1 MDNEDLKELNA
12 IFKDMGGVDSVDDY
26 TNSFEEL
33 PDGTYLG
40 EIEKVSTKNSKKT
53 GRPMLEIIV
62 ALEEDRKE
70 YVYLMLAGENL
81 KKIRLKKGLTQV
93 QISSELKINQ
103 PTWNRYENA
112 KNLILTTT
120 LYELA
125 KKYHY
130 SIDKILGY
138 ETDIIIR
145 AFDYEIMTKVGFL
158 VFLATAFILLC
169 YLIFYLFSIIFYP
182 NLKKYKKN
190 EKKHNQQFKDYIE
203 LITEGFILKSTKNT
217 KEAFNKL
224 KKANKIFKNTN
235 LSKLLE

>member
-81 KKIRLKKGLTQV
+81 KKTQTAVARVVTQLKKLGISGVELEDFINGALELTGTRV
-93 QISSELKINQ
+93 NLKIETNGSFR
-103 PTWNRYENA
+103 N
-112 KNLILTTT
+112 KDLT
-120 LYELA
+120 LA
-125 KKYHY
+125 
-130 SIDKILGY
+130 
-138 ETDIIIR
+138 
-145 AFDYEIMTKVGFL
+145 
-158 VFLATAFILLC
+158 
-169 YLIFYLFSIIFYP
+169 
-182 NLKKYKKN
+182 
-190 EKKHNQQFKDYIE
+190 
-203 LITEGFILKSTKNT
+203 
-217 KEAFNKL
+217 
-224 KKANKIFKNTN
+224 
-235 LSKLLE
+235 